1 MSILAQVRVV
11 QFHVRYCLTS
21 YPQRHS
27 VAMTQRWPDWS
38 GSESDKTYTAT
49 AKSRKPEAPLS
60 QEQALW
66 KVVSRIAP
74 SFRWLKTDLFMLA
87 ASTENEPIIAKFAE
101 LLAMLGQKLLP
112 NVGAVPMKSLEAARP
127 EVIELSSLLAFL
139 AAPVS
144 ARLDSTSKTRTE
156 MTDPWQLHDPWSN
169 GGSAPCCDK
178 SKGTLTAKDKTAQKS
193 EENIVEVPALTFN
206 RFGSGKGKGKNKDD
220 KSTTKSKVPGT
231 TQAFEKNVQEAA
243 VDTEVQTVNNITE
256 DREMQTDEMTQVAD
270 ASSQWEAGMLTEF
283 DQMVTDSVK
292 ILDHNLGYA
301 GSPMGRNELE
311 AKAKHMLQAGATV
324 ASLKTTCK
332 THNVRLD
339 LVRQGDVL
347 RKQCGNAWLMAGNN
361 GLRFSSESNEI
372 VVTQV
377 FDGGGRVAAR
387 CSRNHKYGDID
398 LVEHLFEI
406 KHENA

>member
-1 MSILAQVRVV
+1 
-11 QFHVRYCLTS
+11 
-21 YPQRHS
+21 
-27 VAMTQRWPDWS
+27 
-38 GSESDKTYTAT
+38 
-49 AKSRKPEAPLS
+49 
-60 QEQALW
+60 
-66 KVVSRIAP
+66 
-74 SFRWLKTDLFMLA
+74 
-87 ASTENEPIIAKFAE
+87 
-101 LLAMLGQKLLP
+101 
-112 NVGAVPMKSLEAARP
+112 
-127 EVIELSSLLAFL
+127 
-139 AAPVS
+139 
-144 ARLDSTSKTRTE
+144 
-156 MTDPWQLHDPWSN
+156 
-169 GGSAPCCDK
+169 
-178 SKGTLTAKDKTAQKS
+178 
-193 EENIVEVPALTFN
+193 
-206 RFGSGKGKGKNKDD
+206 
-220 KSTTKSKVPGT
+220 
-231 TQAFEKNVQEAA
+231 
-243 VDTEVQTVNNITE
+243 
-256 DREMQTDEMTQVAD
+256 
-270 ASSQWEAGMLTEF
+270 MLTEF

-406 KHENA
+406 NHENT